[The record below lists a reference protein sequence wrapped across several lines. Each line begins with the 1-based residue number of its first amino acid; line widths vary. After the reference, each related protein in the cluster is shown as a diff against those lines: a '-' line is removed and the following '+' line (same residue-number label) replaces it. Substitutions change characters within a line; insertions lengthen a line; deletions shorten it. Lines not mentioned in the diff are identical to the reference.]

1 MLTMLSLLIAAS
13 ALMPDDSGKPTSAA
27 AASRPV
33 VFICEHGSVKSLIA
47 TEWFNR
53 LAQERGLSV
62 RAISTGVTPDAAV
75 PAGIVEALRNDGF
88 DVGAFTPRRV
98 DAATLSG
105 APRIVAMGLKRDVL
119 PASPLAA
126 VETWEAIPPATEQ
139 YAAARDDMKARI
151 EALLKSLEASGSR

>member
-1 MLTMLSLLIAAS
+1 MLTILSLLLAAT
-13 ALMPDDSGKPTSAA
+13 ALMPDDSGQPAPAA
-27 AASRPV
+27 GASRPV

-62 RAISTGVTPDAAV
+62 RAVSTGVTPDAAV
-75 PAGIVEALRNDGF
+75 PPGIVEALRNDGF
-88 DVGAFTPRRV
+88 DVRAFTPQRF

-119 PASPLAA
+119 PVTPSAL
-126 VETWEAIPPATEQ
+126 VETWDGIPPATEQ
-139 YAAARDDMKARI
+139 YAAARDAMKARI
-151 EALLKSLEASGSR
+151 EALLKSLEAAGSR